1 MQLVSRSLFLK
12 RSFQFG
18 GSLMLSQIP
27 FSSVLAR
34 TNVSDLLQRMIKAND
49 ERVDVLLTS
58 PKLNYGRGIGKEFAC
73 IASAYVT
80 ATSRYFHRRELITV
94 MEQILGILKNS
105 QSEDG
110 TLNFGNLESP
120 PDTGFLLEPATAS
133 ANILLKDGSDDIK
146 GINAAL
152 KSFIQKAS
160 EGLITGGV
168 HTPNH
173 RWVVCAALAKINKLY
188 PDERM
193 VNRIDEWLAEG
204 IFMDADGHYPERS
217 QNYAVV
223 ENNSLIT
230 LARMLGK
237 KELLDPVRRNLSLTY
252 YYMEPNGDLVVNDSR
267 RQDQWTSKRMVAF
280 YLHYRYMAIHDGHP
294 T

>member
-1 MQLVSRSLFLK
+1 MQPISRSLFLK

-27 FSSVLAR
+27 FSSALAR
-34 TNVSDLLQRMIKAND
+34 THLTDLLQRMIKAND
-49 ERVDVLLTS
+49 ERVNVLLTAS
-58 PKLNYGRGIGKEFAC
+58 KPNYGRGIGKEFAC
-73 IASAYVT
+73 VAAAYVT
-80 ATSRYFHRRELITV
+80 ATSRYFHKRELITL
-94 MEQILGILKNS
+94 MEQILDILKSS

-120 PDTGFLLEPATAS
+120 PDTGFLLEPATAAAS
-133 ANILLKDGSDDIK
+133 ILLKDGSDDLK

-173 RWVVCAALAKINKLY
+173 RWVVCSALAKINKLY
-188 PDERM
+188 PDERL
-193 VNRIDEWLAEG
+193 VNRINEWLEEG

-217 QNYAVV
+217 
-223 ENNSLIT
+223 
-230 LARMLGK
+230 
-237 KELLDPVRRNLSLTY
+237 
-252 YYMEPNGDLVVNDSR
+252 
-267 RQDQWTSKRMVAF
+267 
-280 YLHYRYMAIHDGHP
+280 
-294 T
+294 